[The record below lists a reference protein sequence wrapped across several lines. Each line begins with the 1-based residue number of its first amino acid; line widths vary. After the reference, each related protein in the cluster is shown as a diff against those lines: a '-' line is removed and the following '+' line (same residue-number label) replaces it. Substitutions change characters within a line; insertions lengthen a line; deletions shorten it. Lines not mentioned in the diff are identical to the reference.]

1 MDQITRRK
9 ELRFLMKKTLTE
21 YLNIDN
27 QINNLQKQIQDL
39 KKVRNESEKTLTD
52 IGNELNLETE
62 KLRYHTDTI
71 NFSYHTPK
79 QGLTNNIIR
88 LSLETYLTSTNEWR
102 QYSSDK
108 LLELLLNKI
117 TEAKDTMSTTK
128 KKNLKITRIANKIKN
143 KD

>member
-52 IGNELNLETE
+52 IGNVLNLETE

-117 TEAKDTMSTTK
+117 TEAKDTMATNK